1 MEVTNSLFESDQ
13 QEAWNYGAVE
23 EAEKMTVTFRT
34 EDIKKCKIL
43 LCKIILISRTL
54 AAVE

>member
-23 EAEKMTVTFRT
+23 EAEKMTVTFRA